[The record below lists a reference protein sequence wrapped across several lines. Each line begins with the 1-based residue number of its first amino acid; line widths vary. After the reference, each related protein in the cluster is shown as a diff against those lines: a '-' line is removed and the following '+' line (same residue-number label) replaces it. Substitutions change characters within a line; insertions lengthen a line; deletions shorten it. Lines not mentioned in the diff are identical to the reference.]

1 MQKWITKKDGNE
13 NKHIRIETE
22 RKAREVQIQ
31 DIGPTPAQL
40 EKQAW
45 GILGDLSKITTVD
58 QLLLQMRKYSGTLGD
73 YSGFNS
79 MLIAM
84 QDPGADQQIL
94 QPAED
99 RVHPRPPL
107 PCLPGRGGL

>member
-22 RKAREVQIQ
+22 RKTREVQIQ

-45 GILGDLSKITTVD
+45 GLLGDLSKITTVD
-58 QLLLQMRKYSGTLGD
+58 QLLLQMKKYSGTLGAQA
-73 YSGFNS
+73 GEGLREVPEN
-79 MLIAM
+79 
-84 QDPGADQQIL
+84 
-94 QPAED
+94 
-99 RVHPRPPL
+99 
-107 PCLPGRGGL
+107 CRGEKR